1 MVLVAYSLTAIQR
14 AEQDTVWRLRQAGF
28 QLPREALSGVKQ
40 DCGCV
45 EREPTVQVEELGAV
59 APLEKGCPRVAKLD
73 TNDRADVAVPTPV
86 WRQRFT
92 VLDDAQA
99 ERARRQGVRRPRS
112 EWREIRV
119 GPHYGDLNHVRDRLL
134 SRNRSWEETPL
145 LEVIWGGYENP
156 VPWLPY
162 GLTER
167 NTQFELDR
175 LGEVH
180 GMVRIGYEDA
190 PNLHGYLF
198 RASFGDEEPKW
209 YFIESMMTLED
220 RFLSAEAVGRDFE
233 PASIQQRHQLSKSR
247 IQRRHQVSR
256 RSRIQQRHQVSKSRI
271 QRRHQVSRRSCI
283 QRRHQVSKSRI
294 QRRHQVCIYRLLR
307 EHLVV

>member
-1 MVLVAYSLTAIQR
+1 M
-14 AEQDTVWRLRQAGF
+14 
-28 QLPREALSGVKQ
+28 
-40 DCGCV
+40 

-233 PASIQQRHQLSKSR
+233 PASIQQRHQVSPVGIQQRHQVSPVGIQQR
-247 IQRRHQVSR
+247 HQVSSVGIQRRHQVSPV
-256 RSRIQQRHQVSKSRI
+256 SIQQRHQVSPVCI
-271 QRRHQVSRRSCI
+271 QQRHQVSPLCT
-283 QRRHQVSKSRI
+283 QQRHQVSPVCI
-294 QRRHQVCIYRLLR
+294 QQRHQVVRLLP
-307 EHLVV
+307 